1 MCFYTRQLYHC
12 RCPIAPA
19 QLTAYCDQYRSGI
32 ACCPNVT
39 YQYTTGR
46 YCDAH
51 QWLDMFKDTGYEQGG
66 SNGGVR
72 KG

>member
-1 MCFYTRQLYHC
+1 MCSYTRQMYHC

-19 QLTAYCDQYRSGI
+19 QLTAFCNKYRSGVK
-32 ACCPNVT
+32 CCPNVT
-39 YQYTTGR
+39 YQYTGQ

-51 QWLDMFKDTGYEQGG
+51 QWLDMFKDTGCEKVGVK
-66 SNGGVR
+66 SAVR